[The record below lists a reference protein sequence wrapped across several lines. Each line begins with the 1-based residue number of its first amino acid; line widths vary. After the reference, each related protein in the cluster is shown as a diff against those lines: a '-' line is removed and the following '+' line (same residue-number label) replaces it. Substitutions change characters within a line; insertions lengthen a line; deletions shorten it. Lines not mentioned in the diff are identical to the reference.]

1 MFIEIPD
8 VLDAAQLQRLHE
20 IAAKAKFVD
29 GRLSN
34 PNNLTKKNLQLDLA
48 GSAYKESARIMA
60 EAMWRN
66 ETVMNFAFVNRLA
79 PPLMCRYKPD
89 MAYGMHSDNAYV
101 NVGGSMLRSDVSS
114 TIFLAPPDSYE
125 GGELAIHLGERTV
138 DIKLAAGSAVLY
150 PSTTLHEV
158 KPVTAGERFVAITFI
173 ESKVRDEQQ
182 RHLLYTLNEIAAL
195 EGNNISWENRVLL
208 QHVSAS
214 LERMWSG

>member
-8 VLDAAQLQRLHE
+8 LLNADQLRRLQE
-20 IAAKAKFVD
+20 IGASARFVD
-29 GRLSN
+29 GRISN
-34 PNNLTKKNLQLDLA
+34 PNNETKNNLQMDLA
-48 GSAYKESARIMA
+48 DSAYEESAKIMA
-60 EAMWRN
+60 QAMWRN
-66 ETVMNFAFVNRLA
+66 DTVMNFAFVHRLA

-101 NVGGSMLRSDVSS
+101 NVGGSMLRSDVSA
-114 TIFLAPPDSYE
+114 TIFLAAPDTYE

-138 DIKLAAGSAVLY
+138 DIKLPAGAAVLY

-158 KPVTAGERFVAITFI
+158 RPVTSGERLVGITFI
-173 ESKVRDEQQ
+173 ESQIRDEQQ
-182 RHLLYTLNEIAAL
+182 RHLLYTLNEVAAV
-195 EGNNISWENRVLL
+195 EGEHISWENRVLL